1 MSGSA
6 GKRSSKKIM
15 ISKMTAILIASQKW
29 LQMERF
35 AERYPSAMLPLMDR
49 PFIQHVMETL
59 VNQGCNRFE
68 VVLGHLPETLE
79 ALLGDGNRWG
89 VDIRYHLVRRPD
101 RPYRP
106 LKLLGERPEMNHPAL
121 LVHADRLVR
130 ADIIGSKPSS
140 PADGPVLYCFG
151 DDTAPSS
158 QSQRQWSG
166 WAWLTRDCL
175 AGVPEDSDENQLKA
189 FLEEH
194 AGSRIEAADRFKPLS
209 VQSGGDLVASHRG
222 VLAQKKSGLMVRGIE
237 VEEAVW
243 LARNVSLHPTARLIP
258 PLYIG
263 ENCRI
268 ARGVRIGPD
277 AVIGHNCVLDEKS
290 TVSRSVVFPGSYVGE
305 ALELSDAIVD
315 KNCLINVRVGSEIT
329 IREDF
334 ILGSLADKQLR
345 RGWNR
350 ILSQA
355 TAILLLL
362 PALPIIAILALYIKL
377 RRSGTV
383 FTTGGPVVR
392 LPAGSDPASW
402 KTFALVSL
410 YGTETASE
418 KNGPTLDPDPNKT
431 AGPPA
436 GWRHFFLIFLPALI
450 NIARG
455 DLRFAGVPPR
465 TAQEIENLPRD
476 WQALYLKSKPGIVT
490 ETMVH
495 FGSRASRDEMYSAE
509 AVYSVSSGLKHDLR
523 LLARY
528 TGQVFGLMPRPG
540 EQQK

>member
-1 MSGSA
+1 MEHN
-6 GKRSSKKIM
+6 
-15 ISKMTAILIASQKW
+15 MTAILIATQKW
-29 LQMERF
+29 SQMQRF
-35 AERYPSAMLPLMDR
+35 SERYPSAMLPLMDR

-59 VNQGCNRFE
+59 VNRGCNRFE
-68 VVLGHLPETLE
+68 VVLSHLPETLE
-79 ALLGDGNRWG
+79 ALLGDGKRWG

-106 LKLLGERPEMNHPAL
+106 LKLLGDQPQNHPML
-121 LVHADRLVR
+121 LVHADRLVQ
-130 ADIIGSKPSS
+130 ADIIESKPSS

-151 DDTAPSS
+151 DDTAPAG
-158 QSQRQWSG
+158 QSQRHWSG
-166 WAWLTRDCL
+166 WAWLTRECL
-175 AGVPEDSDENQLKA
+175 AGISEDSDEIQLQA

-194 AGSRIEAADRFKPLS
+194 AGSRIEAADRFKPLN
-209 VQSGGDLVASHRG
+209 VQSGGDLLASHLG
-222 VLAQKKSGLMVRGIE
+222 VLAKKNSGLMVRGQEI
-237 VEEAVW
+237 EEAVW
-243 LARNVSLHPTARLIP
+243 LARNVSLHPTAKLIA

-268 ARGVRIGPD
+268 ARGVQIGPD

-290 TVSRSVVFPGSYVGE
+290 TVARSVVFPGSYVGE

-362 PALPIIAILALYIKL
+362 PALPIIAILALYFKL
-377 RRSGTV
+377 RRPGTV
-383 FTTGGPVVR
+383 FTTGGPVVS

-402 KTFALVSL
+402 KTFALISL
-410 YGTETASE
+410 YGTQPASG
-418 KNGPTLDPDPNKT
+418 KNGSASDPDSNKT
-431 AGPPA
+431 AGTPA

-455 DLRFAGVPPR
+455 DLRFVGVPPR
-465 TAQEIENLPRD
+465 AAEEIQDLPQD
-476 WQALYLKSKPGIVT
+476 WRALYLKSKPGVVT
-490 ETMVH
+490 ETLVN
-495 FGSRASRDEMYSAE
+495 FGPRATRDDMYSAE
-509 AVYSVSSGLKHDLR
+509 AVYAVSCGLKYDLK
-523 LLARY
+523 LLAKY
-528 TGQVFGLMPRPG
+528 FGQILGLGPLPG
-540 EQQK
+540 G

>member
-1 MSGSA
+1 
-6 GKRSSKKIM
+6 
-15 ISKMTAILIASQKW
+15 MTAILIATQKW
-29 LQMERF
+29 SQMERF
-35 AERYPSAMLPLMDR
+35 SERYPSAMLPLMDR

-59 VNQGCNRFE
+59 VNRGCNRFE
-68 VVLGHLPETLE
+68 VVLSHLPETLE
-79 ALLGDGNRWG
+79 TLLGDGKRWG
-89 VDIRYHLVRRPD
+89 VDIRYHLVPRPD

-106 LKLLGERPEMNHPAL
+106 LKLLGDEPQNHPIL
-121 LVHADRLVR
+121 LVHADRLVQ

-151 DDTAPSS
+151 DDTAPSG

-166 WAWLTRDCL
+166 WAWLTRECL
-175 AGVPEDSDENQLKA
+175 AGIPEDSDENQLQA

-209 VQSGGDLVASHRG
+209 VQSGGDLIASHLG
-222 VLAQKKSGLMVRGIE
+222 VLDKKNSGLMVRGQEI
-237 VEEAVW
+237 EEAVW
-243 LARNVSLHPTARLIP
+243 LARNVSLHPTARLIA

-290 TVSRSVVFPGSYVGE
+290 TVARSVVFPGSYVGE

-329 IREDF
+329 IHEDF

-410 YGTETASE
+410 YGTETASV
-418 KNGPTLDPDPNKT
+418 KNGSASDPDPNKT

-455 DLRFAGVPPR
+455 ELRFAGVPPR
-465 TAQEIENLPRD
+465 MAEEIQDLPQD
-476 WQALYLKSKPGIVT
+476 WRALYLKSKPGVVT
-490 ETMVH
+490 ETLVN
-495 FGSRASRDEMYSAE
+495 FGPRATRDDMYSAE
-509 AVYSVSSGLKHDLR
+509 AVYAVSCGLKYDLK
-523 LLARY
+523 LLAKY
-528 TGQVFGLMPRPG
+528 FGQILGLGPLPG
-540 EQQK
+540 G

>member
-1 MSGSA
+1 
-6 GKRSSKKIM
+6 
-15 ISKMTAILIASQKW
+15 MTAILIATQKW
-29 LQMERF
+29 SQMQRF
-35 AERYPSAMLPLMDR
+35 SERYPSALLPLMDR

-59 VNQGCNRFE
+59 VNRGCSRFE
-68 VVLGHLPETLE
+68 VVLSHLPETLE
-79 ALLGDGNRWG
+79 ALLGDGKRWG
-89 VDIRYHLVRRPD
+89 ADIRYHLVRRPD

-106 LKLLGERPEMNHPAL
+106 LKLLGDRPENHPML
-121 LVHADRLVR
+121 LVHADRLVQ
-130 ADIIGSKPSS
+130 ADIMGSKPFS

-151 DDTAPSS
+151 DDTAPSG
-158 QSQRQWSG
+158 QSRHQWSG
-166 WAWLTRDCL
+166 WAWLTRECL
-175 AGVPEDSDENQLKA
+175 AGIPEDSDENQLQA
-189 FLEEH
+189 FLEELT
-194 AGSRIEAADRFKPLS
+194 GSRIEAADRFKPLS
-209 VQSGGDLVASHRG
+209 VQSGGDLIASHRG
-222 VLAQKKSGLMVRGIE
+222 VLAKKNSGLMVRGIE

-243 LARNVSLHPTARLIP
+243 LARNVSLHPTAKLIA

-268 ARGVRIGPD
+268 ARGVQIGPD
-277 AVIGHNCVLDEKS
+277 AVIGHNCVLDQKS
-290 TVSRSVVFPGSYVGE
+290 AVSRSVVFPGSYVGE
-305 ALELSDAIVD
+305 DLELSDAIVD

-362 PALPIIAILALYIKL
+362 PALPIIAILALYFKFKG
-377 RRSGTV
+377 SGTV
-383 FTTGGPVVR
+383 FTAGGPVVR

-410 YGTETASE
+410 YGTETASV
-418 KNGPTLDPDPNKT
+418 KNGSASDPDPNKT

-465 TAQEIENLPRD
+465 AAEEIQNLPHD
-476 WQALYLKSKPGIVT
+476 WRVLYLKSKAGVVS
-490 ETMVH
+490 ESLVN
-495 FGSRASRDEMYSAE
+495 FGPRATRDDMYSAE
-509 AVYSVSSGLKHDLR
+509 AVYAVSSGLKYDLK
-523 LLARY
+523 LLAKY
-528 TGQVFGLMPRPG
+528 FGQILGLGPLPG
-540 EQQK
+540 G

>member
-1 MSGSA
+1 
-6 GKRSSKKIM
+6 
-15 ISKMTAILIASQKW
+15 MTAILIATQKW
-29 LQMERF
+29 SQMERF
-35 AERYPSAMLPLMDR
+35 SERYPSAMLPLMDR

-59 VNQGCNRFE
+59 VNRGCNRFE
-68 VVLGHLPETLE
+68 VVLSHLPETFE
-79 ALLGDGNRWG
+79 ALLGDGKRWG

-106 LKLLGERPEMNHPAL
+106 LKVLGDQPQNHPML
-121 LVHADRLVR
+121 LVHADRLVQ
-130 ADIIGSKPSS
+130 ADIIESKPSS

-151 DDTAPSS
+151 GDTDTVPSGPPLLK
-158 QSQRQWSG
+158 WSG

-175 AGVPEDSDENQLKA
+175 AGIPEDSDEIQLQA

-209 VQSGGDLVASHRG
+209 VQSGGDLLASHLG
-222 VLAQKKSGLMVRGIE
+222 VLAKKNSGLMVRGREI
-237 VEEAVW
+237 EEAVW
-243 LARNVSLHPTARLIP
+243 LARNVSLHPTAKLIA

-290 TVSRSVVFPGSYVGE
+290 TVARSVVFPGSYVGE

-355 TAILLLL
+355 AAILLLL
-362 PALPIIAILALYIKL
+362 PALPIIAILTLYFKL

-383 FTTGGPVVR
+383 FTTGPVVR
-392 LPAGSDPASW
+392 LPAGSDPAAW
-402 KTFALVSL
+402 KTFALISL
-410 YGTETASE
+410 YAGEPASG
-418 KNGPTLDPDPNKT
+418 KKAPASDPDPTRT
-431 AGPPA
+431 AGTPA
-436 GWRHFFLIFLPALI
+436 CWRHFFFVFLPALI

-455 DLRFAGVPPR
+455 ELRFAGVPPR
-465 TAQEIENLPRD
+465 MAEEIQDLPQD
-476 WQALYLKSKPGIVT
+476 WRALYLKSKPGVVT
-490 ETMVH
+490 ETLVN
-495 FGSRASRDEMYSAE
+495 FGPRATRDDMYSAE
-509 AVYSVSSGLKHDLR
+509 AVYAVSSGLKYDLK
-523 LLARY
+523 LLAKY
-528 TGQVFGLMPRPG
+528 FGQILGLGPLPG
-540 EQQK
+540 G